1 MRASLRRR
9 SKRPV
14 RNAGR
19 KAGEYRNPDGR
30 RQLTQHGGTGQKF
43 SRSSIMRSTGNP
55 KRLFA
60 GYIIACNFSVQEA
73 NGAVGVH
80 RDVAFV
86 RYKDN
91 RVSAFMKFIK
101 QAHDFAAG
109 G

>member
-1 MRASLRRR
+1 MPLCAAAVEGLLEMRAERRENIAIQMGVAGLL
-9 SKRPV
+9 STEALVNNSPV
-14 RNAGR
+14 PRLCVQRG
-19 KAGEYRNPDGR
+19 D
-30 RQLTQHGGTGQKF
+30 
-43 SRSSIMRSTGNP
+43 P

-80 RDVAFV
+80 SDVVFV

-91 RVSAFMKFIK
+91 RVPAFVEFIK

>member
-1 MRASLRRR
+1 VPSNILNNLQARDPLSCQSRA
-9 SKRPV
+9 
-14 RNAGR
+14 
-19 KAGEYRNPDGR
+19 
-30 RQLTQHGGTGQKF
+30 
-43 SRSSIMRSTGNP
+43 

-80 RDVAFV
+80 CDVVFV

-91 RVSAFMKFIK
+91 RVSAFIEFIK